1 LLLWSNE
8 TGMKISTINKTST
21 PELLVRALLRNIKDG
36 ELKPGDKLP
45 PERNLAESFG
55 VSRSS
60 VREAVSAMVL
70 VGYLEV
76 TQGKGIFLK
85 ENIPSPHMFTSS
97 LRDVLNAYW
106 IMDIIET
113 RQTLE
118 CSVVKLAAAR
128 ADASDISKL
137 EETIRR
143 MEENIKNLEG
153 FYQADFDFHT
163 IICEASNNELL
174 SEMVKMV
181 ITKTHDQYLKF
192 MPDTLCD
199 PDQAILTAR
208 RITDC
213 IEKRDTEQA
222 SRMMSDHL
230 NIVPSELVR
239 LIPEADRYRKQ
250 FETIFY
256 SMPSGRNESE

>member
-1 LLLWSNE
+1 
-8 TGMKISTINKTST
+8 MKISTINKTST
-21 PELLVRALLRNIKDG
+21 PELVVRELLKHIKNG
-36 ELKPGDKLP
+36 ELAPGDKLP

-60 VREAVSAMVL
+60 VREAISAMVL

-85 ENIPSPHMFTSS
+85 EDIPSPHMFTSS
-97 LRDVLNAYW
+97 LSDVLNAYW

-128 ADASDISKL
+128 ADENDISKL
-137 EETIRR
+137 REAIGR
-143 MEENIKNLEG
+143 MEEHIKNLEG
-153 FYQADFDFHT
+153 FYKADFDFHT

-181 ITKTHDQYLKF
+181 ITRTHDQYLKF
-192 MPDTLCD
+192 MPDTLCE
-199 PDQAILTAR
+199 PDQAILTAKK
-208 RITDC
+208 IVDC

-222 SRMMSDHL
+222 GVEMAGHL
-230 NIVPSELVR
+230 NIVPSELTR
-239 LIPEADRYRKQ
+239 LIPEAERYRKQ

-256 SMPSGRNESE
+256 SMPSGGNGAE

>member
-1 LLLWSNE
+1 
-8 TGMKISTINKTST
+8 MKISTINKTST
-21 PELLVRALLRNIKDG
+21 PELVVRELLKNIKEGDLTPG
-36 ELKPGDKLP
+36 EKLP

-85 ENIPSPHMFTSS
+85 KDIPSPHMFTSS
-97 LRDVLNAYW
+97 LSDVLNAYW

-118 CSVVKLAAAR
+118 CSVVQLAAAR
-128 ADASDISKL
+128 ADKNDIRKL
-137 EETIRR
+137 KETIDR
-143 MEENIKNLEG
+143 MEKNIENLEG
-153 FYQADFDFHT
+153 FYEADFDFHT

-174 SEMVKMV
+174 SEMVKLV

-192 MPDTLCD
+192 MPDTLCE
-199 PDQAILTAR
+199 PEQAIRTAEK
-208 RITDC
+208 ITDC

-222 SRMMSDHL
+222 GRIMSEHL
-230 NIVPSELVR
+230 NIVPSQLVR
-239 LIPEADRYRKQ
+239 LIPEAERYRKQ

-256 SMPSGRNESE
+256 SMPSGRNGTE